1 MKTEQRVRACDELS
15 MAATRL
21 KLLDNNSMDREDQII
36 LLENEVQ
43 LVPCLAHHL
52 YLHPSYIL

>member
-21 KLLDNNSMDREDQII
+21 KLLDNSMDREDQFI

-43 LVPCLAHHL
+43 LAPCLAHHL
-52 YLHPSYIL
+52 YLRPLTLL